1 MSDNENIDA
10 LRQSNNER
18 MLKLYEAGMTLEP
31 VAILKAR
38 VDLISDVLFKSLGL
52 DDDVIEEQWELLI
65 ADMLDQVDQVLS
77 EQESG
82 NESPE

>member
-77 EQESG
+77 EQESE